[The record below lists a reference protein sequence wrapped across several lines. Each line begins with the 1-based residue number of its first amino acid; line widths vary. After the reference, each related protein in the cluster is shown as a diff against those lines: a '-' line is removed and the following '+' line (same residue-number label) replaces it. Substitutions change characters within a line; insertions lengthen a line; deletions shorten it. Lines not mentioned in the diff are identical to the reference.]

1 VTRVYEYDFGE
12 FEVGTCETA
21 DETSGV
27 TLLSFPAGAQAVVD
41 ARGGAICSHQLSALA
56 LDHPT
61 GQVDGIVLCGGGAA
75 GLAAC
80 AGVYDQMVAE
90 NGRAPVV
97 VGAATRERS
106 AERITAP
113 DAALGANA
121 YAATQA
127 GRLSIGRAGAGIG
140 CTVGGWFGPAYQ
152 SPAGQGAAQFTFA
165 NLKVF
170 ALSVVNALGNVVGDQ
185 GQIVRG
191 VRRTGG
197 GYDAVHDRLAHALGS
212 ADKRSLPESTSGG
225 NTTLTVVV
233 TNLHLDR
240 HALHRLAVMAHGAS
254 ARVIDPLW
262 GPDEGDT
269 LFVVSTR
276 SVRPPDDLRLGD
288 LGVVA
293 GRVVRQAILS
303 AVA

>member
-1 VTRVYEYDFGE
+1 MTRVFEYDFGE
-12 FEVGTCETA
+12 FEVGTGETS
-21 DETSGV
+21 DQTSGV
-27 TLLSFPAGAQAVVD
+27 TLLSFPAGAQGAVD
-41 ARGGAICSHQLSALA
+41 ARGGAVCGHQLGALSLEHPA
-56 LDHPT
+56 GHLD
-61 GQVDGIVLCGGGAA
+61 GLVLCGGGAE
-75 GLAAC
+75 GLTAC
-80 AGVYDQMVAE
+80 AGVYEQLLAE
-90 NGRAPVV
+90 NGRPPVI

-106 AERITAP
+106 AEPPTAP
-113 DAALGANA
+113 DIALGKAA
-121 YAATQA
+121 YASAQA
-127 GRLSIGRAGAGIG
+127 GRIEIGAAGAGTG

-152 SPAGQGAAQFTFA
+152 SPAGQGASMFTFA

-170 ALSVVNALGNVVGDQ
+170 AVSVVNALGNIVGDR

-197 GYDAVHDRLAHALGS
+197 GYDAVHERLAHALDS
-212 ADKRSLPESTSGG
+212 ADKRSLPPSGDG

-276 SVRPPDDLRLGD
+276 SVHPPDDLRLGD

-293 GRVVRQAILS
+293 GRVVQQAILS
-303 AVA
+303 AVT